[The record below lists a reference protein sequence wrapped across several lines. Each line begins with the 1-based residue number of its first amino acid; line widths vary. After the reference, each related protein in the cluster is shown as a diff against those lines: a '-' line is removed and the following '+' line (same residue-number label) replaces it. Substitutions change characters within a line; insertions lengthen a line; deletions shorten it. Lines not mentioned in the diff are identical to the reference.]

1 MKKQNLFLWTAF
13 NLILP
18 LAPVAIKILITVFGD
33 SQKISVTILESV
45 ELLYYNFIICVIGLY
60 ELIKKNNKTGIEYWI
75 EFGAAFIILTDIVLL
90 MLIYGRQESTDR
102 IRVASLIISIL
113 VPIASF
119 VKKRYDFA
127 HVEKSEVRS

>member
-18 LAPVAIKILITVFGD
+18 LAPVALNILITIFGD
-33 SQKISVTILESV
+33 SQKISVTILDSV

-60 ELIKKNNKTGIEYWI
+60 ELIKKNDKTGIEYWI
-75 EFGAAFIILTDIVLL
+75 ELGAAFIILTDIVLL
-90 MLIYGRQESTDR
+90 MLIYGGQESTNR
-102 IRVASLIISIL
+102 IRVASLVISIL

-119 VKKRYDFA
+119 VKKRYDIV
-127 HVEKSEVRS
+127 HKSEVRS